1 MGFEPFAAPLPE
13 QDLQDLY
20 VVYLT
25 FFSVPSYASSKL
37 ILTSYLKSFPL
48 LLDLLEE
55 PPPPKSLKKSSKI
68 SEKDELSNP
77 PKP

>member
-48 LLDLLEE
+48 LLDHLEE
-55 PPPPKSLKKSSKI
+55 HPPPKSLKKSSKI
-68 SEKDELSNP
+68 SEKDDVSKP
-77 PKP
+77 P